1 MNPFDTES
9 KILIL
14 PFLKKLLG
22 FRGFFFFFFFFLTI
36 VILFPF
42 EICKLNSHV
51 TVFYIQYLIPGLI
64 FTISSHTLTTT
75 EM

>member
-14 PFLKKLLG
+14 PFLKKLL
-22 FRGFFFFFFFFLTI
+22 FFCVCVFLTI

-51 TVFYIQYLIPGLI
+51 TVFYIQYLIQGLI
-64 FTISSHTLTTT
+64 FTISSHTLNTT
-75 EM
+75 EI